1 MNLLQSTTQYFTDI
15 ANTNE
20 SLGSFGDHAF
30 QMLVTISLIGSLI
43 VLVSLALHCLFR
55 KRLSA
60 KWLYLLWLV
69 VIVRFALFAVPKSP
83 TSFLNLVASNHEV
96 STQADFEFETS
107 DPANDFQF
115 DVAGFDGLPS
125 SETPS
130 GTPSTKHLETESTA
144 RSFDWWQIAKIV
156 WLTGF
161 SFFIGLL
168 VVQWFRVRKLVRNS
182 IPADADL
189 NQQFT
194 MLKHEMG
201 IKRSISLA
209 TTSELEVPAMAGL
222 VSTTVLLPDWCTS
235 ELSAR
240 ELNMVMAHELTHIRR
255 HDGLAQLFAYLVKA
269 VHWFNPLVGIAERL
283 AAQYRELSCDSKVVE
298 LFSAENLLNEPSKH
312 RNKEGI
318 RREYGKTILKV
329 AGRATNSKT
338 NHPVFVGLFLGH
350 SHLIKQ
356 RIAMLTK
363 SKSNS
368 KTATVFAFACL
379 LSIVAVGFTSAQ
391 TPQDRLQDPS
401 QDSVE
406 NEDSQTAKE
415 TAPVSDKTLP
425 EKLAHQ
431 PQAAETKVSTAKDER
446 KKSETRASKHLT
458 KNFTAWHKIGLDL
471 VPMAGSEPKVIFSLL
486 VMNVKDGSK
495 AQQQGIQKGDHLF
508 AIDGWNTDSLEN
520 VAVVFDRKVIAQPNS
535 KGITDLRFFIH
546 RPKEQ
551 KLILAKPVAK
561 PLTIAPASDPE
572 SSDLEELVL
581 FAGDEKRLTYDF
593 NISSVLVT
601 DPEIFEVTPVAPNTI
616 VAKGL
621 KPGISW
627 LVLSNTKN
635 ESTHYLVR
643 VMPNVKKRDKALK
656 SYFPDSELVVE
667 EISDMKIKVTGSTVH
682 KDQVEN
688 IITVLKDYYPEHAIT
703 SEVTFPPERL
713 VAVKVQIF
721 EVSTTKLNQSGIDW
735 SAIGLEAGTKIET
748 LNELALML
756 LDKKAKDSTVGTA
769 TNPKKA
775 QAILAALEEK
785 GVAKLLD
792 QPVLVGSSRQPM
804 SFLSGKEITVP
815 LALPTE
821 PKAKIELRNI
831 GTKIEMVPSLD
842 GKEEILLDLRVE
854 VSKVEPKFANS
865 DGVPGFSAR
874 RLNTGIRVGEN
885 ETIVLS
891 NNFTGPSNK
900 DDTELLFFLTPKFVE
915 KVEVMKTEKI
925 R

>member
-1 MNLLQSTTQYFTDI
+1 MNLLQSTTQYF
-15 ANTNE
+15 AGMSNANE
-20 SLGSFGDHAF
+20 SLDSFGSHAF

-43 VLVSLALHCLFR
+43 VLVSLGLHFLLR

-69 VIVRFALFAVPKSP
+69 VIVRFALFAVPESP
-83 TSFLNLVASNHEV
+83 TSFLNLVASNQEV
-96 STQADFEFETS
+96 STQADFELEA
-107 DPANDFQF
+107 PVRANDFQF
-115 DVAGFDGLPS
+115 DVASFDSLSSFETAGLPS
-125 SETPS
+125 AELP
-130 GTPSTKHLETESTA
+130 ETESTA
-144 RSFDWWQIAKIV
+144 SGFDWWQTARIV
-156 WLTGF
+156 WLIGF

-168 VVQWFRVRKLVRNS
+168 VAQWLRVRRLIRNS
-182 IPADADL
+182 IPTDADL
-189 NQQFT
+189 NKQFT
-194 MLKHEMG
+194 MLKREMG
-201 IKRSISLA
+201 IKRPVSLA
-209 TTSELEVPAMAGL
+209 TTKELEVPAMAGL
-222 VSTTVLLPDWCTS
+222 VSTVVLLPDWCVS

-255 HDGLAQLFAYLVKA
+255 HDGLAQLFVYLVKA
-269 VHWFNPLVGIAERL
+269 VHWFNPLIGIAERL
-283 AAQYRELSCDSKVVE
+283 AAQYRELSCDSKVVDF
-298 LFSAENLLNEPSKH
+298 FSGESLLKEPSKH
-312 RNKEGI
+312 ADKEGI

-329 AGRATNSKT
+329 AGRAANSKT

-350 SHLIKQ
+350 NHLIKQ

-391 TPQDRLQDPS
+391 TPQEPS
-401 QDSVE
+401 QDLTESP
-406 NEDSQTAKE
+406 DSQTAKE
-415 TAPVSDKTLP
+415 AKPTSDKTLS
-425 EKLAHQ
+425 EKVAQQ
-431 PQAAETKVSTAKDER
+431 PQAAEIKASTVKVQR
-446 KKSETRASKHLT
+446 KKSETRASKHLN
-458 KNFTAWHKIGLDL
+458 KNFTAWHKMGLDL
-471 VPMAGSEPKVIFSLL
+471 VPMASSEPKVSFSLM

-520 VAVVFDRKVIAQPNS
+520 VAVVFDRKEIAQPNS

-546 RPKEQ
+546 RSKEQ
-551 KLILAKPVAK
+551 KLILVKPVAK
-561 PLTIAPASDPE
+561 PLTIAPTSDPE
-572 SSDLEELVL
+572 SPVREELVL
-581 FAGDEKRLTYDF
+581 FAGDDKRLTYDF
-593 NISSVLVT
+593 KIPSVLVT
-601 DPEIFEVTPVAPNTI
+601 DPEIFEVTPVSPNTI

-635 ESTHYLVR
+635 ESTHHLVR

-667 EISDMKIKVTGSTVH
+667 EISDTKIKVTGSTIH

-688 IITVLKDYYPEHAIT
+688 IITILKDYYPDHAIA
-703 SEVTFPPERL
+703 SEITFPPEKL

-735 SAIGLEAGTKIET
+735 STVGLEAGTKIET
-748 LNELALML
+748 LDELALML
-756 LDKKAKDSTVGTA
+756 LNKKAKDSTVGTA

-792 QPVLVGSSRQPM
+792 QPVLVGSPRQPM
-804 SFLSGKEITVP
+804 TFLSGEEITVP
-815 LALPTE
+815 PAE
-821 PKAKIELRNI
+821 PKAKMEFRNI

-891 NNFTGPSNK
+891 NNFSGPSNK

-915 KVEVMKTEKI
+915 KAEVMKTEKF